1 MHTASNLTGRAA
13 PKERPNSS
21 HVADFIARTGGGHGD
36 VAADDGFFVMK
47 KRGKQNQV
55 VPHDAAD
62 NTPVCSGKFFW
73 SGAGKDIADPAQYVI
88 ARTGR
93 NADNMH
99 LLRFYAFYE
108 WGLKRPE
115 LILSVTGGALH
126 FDLNSDAQS
135 KILKGM
141 MEGSRDLSPWF
152 ITGGTNSGIMKYVG
166 CDFFSHCPLRALSIC
181 EGEGV
186 FACM

>member
-1 MHTASNLTGRAA
+1 MQKAASLSGRAA
-13 PKERPNSS
+13 PKERPSS
-21 HVADFIARTGGGHGD
+21 SLVADFVARTGGGHGD
-36 VAADDGFFVMK
+36 APDDDGFFRVK
-47 KRGKQNQV
+47 KGSKTNQV

-62 NTPVCSGKFFW
+62 NPRACSGKFFW
-73 SGAGKDIADPAQYVI
+73 SDASKDHADPAQYVI
-88 ARTGR
+88 ARTGG

-115 LILSVTGGALH
+115 LILTVTGGAGN

-166 CDFFSHCPLRALSIC
+166 CVLFSLSCALSFC
-181 EGEGV
+181 GGEWI
-186 FACM
+186 FACV